1 MSGQAQLTIRRP
13 RLTED
18 GKHLLYIDDVQQ
30 WDVVT
35 SAYVEDGDEIVL
47 SNPGG
52 LDNSRLIEHPEEHED
67 PADNLFILHDTW
79 DEEDDAIAKRARGG
93 DPKADDV
100 SDEQRVWRAANEAR
114 G

>member
-1 MSGQAQLTIRRP
+1 M
-13 RLTED
+13 E
-18 GKHLLYIDDVQQ
+18 
-30 WDVVT
+30 VVT
-35 SAYVEDGDEIVL
+35 SGYVEDGDEIRL

-52 LDNSRLIEHPEEHED
+52 LDNSRLIEHPGEHED
-67 PADNLFILHDTW
+67 PADNLFILHVTW
-79 DEEDDAIAKRARGG
+79 DEEDDTIAERARGG